1 MIDSLK
7 GIAIAIATWMA
18 LSVLIVFTN
27 SANALDDFDLA
38 KYGPDD
44 TIEVTRKEFIV
55 KLVLYATDDRLT
67 KAFEESIGE
76 PLPEGSG
83 IRGFAI
89 VSPEQDVCFV
99 HIKPADIWDD
109 REAMAI
115 MGHEIYHCALSSHAN
130 LMEEDMNKEEEEEK
144 NAVEGGG
151 NQDIEDLY
159 AEDRRLEL
167 EWLKE
172 DYEKMGIVITEEK

>member
-7 GIAIAIATWMA
+7 GIAIAVSVWFL
-18 LSVLIVFTN
+18 LSLLIVVSN

-44 TIEVTRKEFIV
+44 TIEVQRNEFIV
-55 KLVLYATDDRLT
+55 KLVLYQTDDRLN
-67 KAFEESIGE
+67 KAFEDSVGE

-83 IRGFAI
+83 IRGFAV

-99 HIKPADIWDD
+99 HIKAASIWDD

-115 MGHEIYHCALSSHAN
+115 MGHEIYHCALSSHKD
-130 LMEEDMNKEEEEEK
+130 LMKEEMEAAEERKE
-144 NAVEGGG
+144 NAVNEKDV
-151 NQDIEDLY
+151 NIEDLY

-172 DYEKMGIVITEEK
+172 DYEKMGIVITEER